1 MLLTDEPS
9 GNLDH
14 VHSGQLH
21 DLLFDIVPR
30 LETTLVVVTH
40 NRELAESADRIL
52 RLQDGRLS
60 ETESSEVLL

>member
-1 MLLTDEPS
+1 VRE
-9 GNLDH
+9 
-14 VHSGQLH
+14 
-21 DLLFDIVPR
+21 

-60 ETESSEVLL
+60 ETASSEVLL